1 MSRKKVLLTII
12 DPPGE
17 FFTGSKESLARKLKM
32 SSSKAFSSG
41 VFFKGAEDNGG
52 NSIGELFP
60 LVHMCSDMTLIK
72 EREGRPK
79 QLDKVI
85 SLGEE
90 VMCVSQ
96 GIYIQQ
102 DQEDI
107 GHGRSHN
114 YDTNSIILIGLK
126 VLEAGSRTARSVE
139 ETWRS
144 WTNIG
149 VLSFKLQSE
158 SIDIQNMSFL
168 KQTVPK
174 DPSSFMYC
182 IIVNI
187 RLHNLTEETKVLAL
201 LQQLRGSI
209 LSGYAA
215 LYTVMGDL
223 SRSYSED
230 SIDRLITGV
239 EEGSDKEGKVRV
251 S

>member
-1 MSRKKVLLTII
+1 MSKKKLLLTII

-32 SSSKAFSSG
+32 SSATAFSSG

-60 LVHMCSDMTLIK
+60 LVHMCSDMNLIK
-72 EREGRPK
+72 EKEKKPK
-79 QLDKVI
+79 KLDKVI
-85 SLGEE
+85 SLGSE

-102 DQEDI
+102 DQEDV

-114 YDTNSIILIGLK
+114 YETNSIILIGLK

-149 VLSFKLQSE
+149 ILSFKLQSE
-158 SIDIQNMSFL
+158 AIDIQNMSFL
-168 KQTVPK
+168 KQIVPK

-187 RLHNLTEETKVLAL
+187 RLHSVTEETKVLAL

-209 LSGYAA
+209 ISGYAA
-215 LYTVMGDL
+215 LYTVMGDQKID
-223 SRSYSED
+223 RSHSED
-230 SIDRLITGV
+230 SIDRLIEGV
-239 EEGSDKEGKVRV
+239 ED
-251 S
+251 